1 MKFSISSITFT
12 NFRQYHG
19 THTLNFKFD
28 DPKNVSILLGQN
40 GAGKSNMLNAL
51 TWCFYGIE
59 IHKDNDTKNKDGM
72 PIINSKELSSLEI
85 NQSAYTEVV
94 VHLMTDAGPWTI
106 KRIIE
111 GKKDVSGKI
120 NVESNGKLT
129 IIHNIDGQDKIVEGK
144 GTQQLINNLL
154 PEALKSFFF
163 IDGEQLRTFF
173 ETSTPQKIA
182 KAIDIVSQLDLV
194 FKAADNL
201 EMYEK
206 SLKRSVKVTTP
217 NLKQISD
224 DIDLLDDKKDGIKK
238 NIVLQ
243 KDANEKDQNELIDVK
258 NYLKSH
264 SDLNVSSLEKDRQSI
279 ENDIKNLNRN
289 ISTREKDRNTYL
301 VNIAPYIYLKNDIEE
316 TYNVI
321 SANIEKGLLPSK
333 IKENFVREL
342 LEKGR
347 CICGNELIGEAKTEL
362 EGYSQKL
369 SLSELSE
376 VSIAGK
382 TTILGILSDIEEFPT
397 KIDVLRNEIDELKGQ
412 LEHKELAKKEISEK
426 INDIDISEVKRKEER
441 RDALINQ
448 IAKTDQR
455 LIMYNSDLLICEK
468 RLSLKNTELEKELA
482 KDKKNILL
490 RSKHSIVKEALNV
503 FAETEEIIKTKIR
516 KQVEQN
522 TKSNFLTLIRKKAA
536 FKDITIDKNYGVKVH
551 HADGYNAINN
561 LSAGEYLILGL
572 SFMSALMTISG
583 FKAPV
588 IIDTPLGKIDDEHR
602 DYITNELP
610 KFLHDTQVILLVTPT
625 EYDENVKSN
634 LSKYLL
640 EENFYQIRE
649 NQTKTESMVG

>member
-1 MKFSISSITFT
+1 MKFTISSITFT

-19 THTLNFKFD
+19 THTLNFTLD
-28 DPKNVSILLGQN
+28 DSKNVSILLGKN

-51 TWCFYGIE
+51 TWCFYGTE
-59 IHKDNDTKNKDGM
+59 IHKDNDTQNKDGM
-72 PIINSKELSSLEI
+72 PIINAKELSSLEI
-85 NQSAYTEVV
+85 NQSAYTEVI
-94 VHLMTDAGPWTI
+94 VHLITDAGPWTI

-111 GKKDVSGKI
+111 GEKDVSGKI
-120 NVESNGKLT
+120 NIESNGKLT
-129 IIHNIDGQDKIVEGK
+129 IIHNMDGQDKIVEGE

-163 IDGEQLRTFF
+163 IDGEQLREFF
-173 ETSTPQKIA
+173 KISTPQKIA
-182 KAIDIVSQLDLV
+182 RAIDIVSQLELV
-194 FKAADNL
+194 YKAAENL

-206 SLKRSVKVTTP
+206 LLKRNVKVTTP
-217 NLKQISD
+217 NLKQISNA
-224 DIDLLDDKKDGIKK
+224 IDLLNTKKDEIKNK
-238 NIVLQ
+238 IKSQ
-243 KDANEKDQNELIDVK
+243 EDANEKDREELIRVK
-258 NYLKSH
+258 NFLKNH
-264 SDLNVSSLEKDRQSI
+264 ANLNVSSLEKDRQAI
-279 ENDIKNLNRN
+279 ENDIGNLNRN
-289 ISTREKDRNTYL
+289 IKTREKDRNEYL
-301 VNIAPYIYLKNDIEE
+301 VNIAPFIYLKKYIED

-347 CICGNELIGEAKTEL
+347 CICGNKLIGEARTEL
-362 EGYSQKL
+362 EEYSQNL

-382 TTILGILSDIEEFPT
+382 TTILDILSYLEEFPT
-397 KIDVLRNEIDELKGQ
+397 KIDALRNEIDDLKDQ
-412 LEHKELAKKEISEK
+412 LERKEFAKKEISEK
-426 INDIDISEVKRKEER
+426 INNIDISEIKRNEER
-441 RDALINQ
+441 REVLSKQ
-448 IAKTDQR
+448 IIKSDQ
-455 LIMYNSDLLICEK
+455 LLKIYGNELQTFDK
-468 RLSLKNTELEKELA
+468 NLTLKNADLEKELA
-482 KDKKNILL
+482 KDKKNTLL
-490 RSKHSIVKEALNV
+490 RRKHSIVKEALNI
-503 FAETEEIIKTKIR
+503 FADTEEIIKTKIR

-522 TKSNFLTLIRKKAA
+522 TKTNFLTLIRKKAA
-536 FKDITIDKNYGVKVH
+536 FKDITIDKHYGVKVH
-551 HADGYNAINN
+551 HADGYNAIND

-588 IIDTPLGKIDDEHR
+588 IIDTPLAKIDDEHR

-610 KFLHDTQVILLVTPT
+610 KFLHETQVILLVTPT

-640 EENFYQIRE
+640 DENFYPIHE

>member
-59 IHKDNDTKNKDGM
+59 VHKDNDTKNEDGM

-85 NQSAYTEVV
+85 NQSAYTEVI

-106 KRIIE
+106 KRTIE

-120 NVESNGKLT
+120 NIESNGKLT

-182 KAIDIVSQLDLV
+182 QAIDIVSQLDLV
-194 FKAADNL
+194 FKAADHL

-224 DIDLLDDKKDGIKK
+224 DIDLLDNKKDGIKK

-264 SDLNVSSLEKDRQSI
+264 SNLNVSNLEKERLSI
-279 ENDIKNLNRN
+279 ENDIKNLSRN
-289 ISTREKDRNTYL
+289 ILTREKDRNTYL

-342 LEKGR
+342 LENGR
-347 CICGNELIGEAKTEL
+347 CICGNELVGEAKREL
-362 EGYSQKL
+362 EEYSQKL

-397 KIDVLRNEIDELKGQ
+397 KIDALRNEIDELKDQ
-412 LEHKELAKKEISEK
+412 LEHKELAKKEISDK
-426 INDIDISEVKRKEER
+426 IKDLDISEVKRKEER
-441 RDALINQ
+441 RDSLIKQ
-448 IAKTDQR
+448 ISKTEQLMR
-455 LIMYNSDLLICEK
+455 LYDSDLLMYEK
-468 RLSLKNTELEKELA
+468 KITLKNTELEKELA
-482 KDKKNILL
+482 KDKKNIAM

-503 FAETEEIIKTKIR
+503 FADTEEIIKTKIR

-551 HADGYNAINN
+551 HADGYNAIND

-640 EENFYQIRE
+640 EENFYKISE
-649 NQTKTESMVG
+649 NETKTGSMVG

>member
-59 IHKDNDTKNKDGM
+59 VHKDDDAKNKDGM
-72 PIINSKELSSLEI
+72 PIINSKALSSLEI
-85 NQSAYTEVV
+85 NQTAYTEVI

-120 NVESNGKLT
+120 NIEPNGKLT
-129 IIHNIDGQDKIVEGK
+129 IIHNVDGQDKIVEGS

-163 IDGEQLRTFF
+163 IDGEQLRAFF

-182 KAIDIVSQLDLV
+182 QAIDIVSQLDLV
-194 FKAADNL
+194 YKAAYHL

-206 SLKRSVKVTTP
+206 LLKRSVKVTTP

-224 DIDLLDDKKDGIKK
+224 DIDLLDTKKDEIKS

-243 KDANEKDQNELIDVK
+243 KNANEIDQNELVDVK

-264 SDLNVSSLEKDRQSI
+264 SDLNVSNLEKERQSI
-279 ENDIKNLNRN
+279 ESDIKNLNKN
-289 ISTREKDRNTYL
+289 ISTREKDRNAYL
-301 VNIAPYIYLKNDIEE
+301 VNIAPYIYLKKNIEK
-316 TYNVI
+316 TYDVI
-321 SANIEKGLLPSK
+321 NANIEKGLLPSK

-347 CICGNELIGEAKTEL
+347 CICGNELVGEAKKEL
-362 EGYSQKL
+362 EEYSKKL

-382 TTILGILSDIEEFPT
+382 TTILGILSDIEEFPM
-397 KIDVLRNEIDELKGQ
+397 KIDAFRNEIDELRDQ
-412 LEHKELAKKEISEK
+412 LKHKELANKEISEK
-426 INDIDISEVKRKEER
+426 INEIDISEVKRKEER
-441 RDALINQ
+441 RDSLIKQ
-448 IAKTDQR
+448 IAKTDQLLR
-455 LIMYNSDLLICEK
+455 MYGSDLLTYEK
-468 RLSLKNTELEKELA
+468 RLALKNTELEKELA

-490 RSKHSIVKEALNV
+490 RNKHSIVKEALNV
-503 FAETEEIIKTKIR
+503 FANTEEIIKTKIR

-522 TKSNFLTLIRKKAA
+522 TKSNFMTLIRKKAA

-551 HADGYNAINN
+551 HVDGYNVISN

-610 KFLHDTQVILLVTPT
+610 KFLHDTQLILLVTPT
-625 EYDENVKSN
+625 EYDESVKSN

-640 EENFYQIRE
+640 EENFYQIHE
-649 NQTKTESMVG
+649 NKTKTESMVG

>member
-59 IHKDNDTKNKDGM
+59 VHKDNDTKNEDGM

-85 NQSAYTEVV
+85 NQSAYTEVI

-106 KRIIE
+106 KRTIE

-120 NVESNGKLT
+120 NIESNGKLT

-182 KAIDIVSQLDLV
+182 QAIDIVSQLDLV
-194 FKAADNL
+194 FKAADHL

-217 NLKQISD
+217 NLKKISD
-224 DIDLLDDKKDGIKK
+224 YIDLLDNKKDDIKK

-243 KDANEKDQNELIDVK
+243 KDANEKDQNELIYVK

-264 SDLNVSSLEKDRQSI
+264 SNLNVSNLEKERLSI
-279 ENDIKNLNRN
+279 ENDIINLSRN
-289 ISTREKDRNTYL
+289 ILTRVKDRNTYL

-342 LEKGR
+342 LENGR
-347 CICGNELIGEAKTEL
+347 CICGNELVGEAKREL
-362 EGYSQKL
+362 EEYSQKL

-382 TTILGILSDIEEFPT
+382 TTILGILSDIDEFPT
-397 KIDVLRNEIDELKGQ
+397 KIDALRNEIDELKDQ
-412 LEHKELAKKEISEK
+412 LEHKELVKKEISDK
-426 INDIDISEVKRKEER
+426 IKDLDISEVKRKEER
-441 RDALINQ
+441 RDTLIKQ
-448 IAKTDQR
+448 ISKTEQLLR
-455 LIMYNSDLLICEK
+455 LYNSDLLMYEK
-468 RLSLKNTELEKELA
+468 KITLKNTELEKELA
-482 KDKKNILL
+482 KDKKNIAM
-490 RSKHSIVKEALNV
+490 RRKHSIVKEALNV
-503 FAETEEIIKTKIR
+503 FADTEEIIKTKIR

-551 HADGYNAINN
+551 HTDGYNAIND

-625 EYDENVKSN
+625 EYDENVKLN

-640 EENFYQIRE
+640 KENFYNIHE
-649 NQTKTESMVG
+649 NKTKTESMVG